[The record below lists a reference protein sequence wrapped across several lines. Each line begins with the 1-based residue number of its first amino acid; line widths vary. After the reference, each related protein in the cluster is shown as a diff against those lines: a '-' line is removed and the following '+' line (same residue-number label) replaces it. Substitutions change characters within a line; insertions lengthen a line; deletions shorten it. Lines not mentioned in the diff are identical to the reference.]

1 MPEAE
6 EKQKETVDID
16 TSGPEVEI
24 KLPEEKTK
32 DEDKTYEDERETKLE
47 DGGVADDTPEK
58 PVEQPAVQGSDKQES
73 NAKEVED
80 YSEGVKKRIAK
91 LTKKMRE
98 AERQKDEALRYA
110 ESVKKERDQ
119 FKSQATSLD
128 KNYATEMEGRIAS
141 SLAAAQAKLAAARE
155 SQDSKAEV
163 EALTAISQLGYEQG
177 KLAELKTAQQ
187 MEETA
192 AKDKPQTIAQPKRP
206 ASPDP
211 RAEAWAEKNEWF
223 GKDNAMTYTAFDLHR
238 KLTEE
243 EGYDPKSD
251 EYYAEIDKR
260 IRLEFPHKFDTTV
273 EKQTSKPTQNVASAT
288 RSSKTSRKS
297 VRLTSSQVA
306 IAKKLGVPLEE
317 YAKQLMNTKGVCET
331 TYEHEGGI
339 GIWKRINQL
348 VRAKL
353 SKVIQ
358 QKYNHKLKRL
368 SQKQDQKFGLHHR
381 T

>member
-1 MPEAE
+1 MPETE
-6 EKQKETVDID
+6 ENKTIDID
-16 TSGPEVEI
+16 TSGPEVEV

-32 DEDKTYEDERETKLE
+32 EEDKTYESSE
-47 DGGVADDTPEK
+47 DNIITSDSSEEPSQQSDVRVEENKTQQGAVEK
-58 PVEQPAVQGSDKQES
+58 GSDKQQD
-73 NAKEVED
+73 NRQEVEE

-98 AERQKDEALRYA
+98 AERQRDEAISYA
-110 ESVKKERDQ
+110 ERTKKERDE
-119 FKSQATSLD
+119 FKTQSISLD

-187 MEETA
+187 MQETA
-192 AKDKPQTIAQPKRP
+192 AKEKPAVPTQPRRP
-206 ASPDP
+206 SAPDP
-211 RAEAWAEKNEWF
+211 KAEAWAEKNDWF

-243 EGYDPKSD
+243 EGFDPKSD
-251 EYYAEIDKR
+251 DYYEEIDKR

-288 RSSKTSRKS
+288 RSSKTGRKS

-317 YAKQLMNTKGVCET
+317 YAKQLMNTKEV
-331 TYEHEGGI
+331 
-339 GIWKRINQL
+339 
-348 VRAKL
+348 
-353 SKVIQ
+353 
-358 QKYNHKLKRL
+358 
-368 SQKQDQKFGLHHR
+368 
-381 T
+381 